1 MYTQALFAFD
11 RVKELAPQHPE
22 WKTQQ
27 PFKGVLEDDMKAVG
41 ASGMKGLMEIVMATH
56 SGMTAAEF
64 EQEVS
69 NWLATTKQ
77 PKFKRLYTE
86 LIYQPQLELL
96 AYLRANGFKT
106 FIVSGGGMAFMR
118 PFSEEAYGIPP
129 EQVVGSSVVAE
140 FQVKDGKPALVRM
153 PKIDFIN
160 DKAGKP
166 VGIYEHIGR
175 RPILAFGNSD
185 SDMQM
190 IEYTMAGEG
199 RRLGLFVHHTD
210 ADREY
215 AYDRKSHVGTL
226 DKALDQADASGWII
240 VDMKND
246 WKQVFP
252 DGGARKPMKIVGEEF
267 VWNGFVAAVRE
278 PLVHFLLAGCSD
290 LPGLRAGRT
299 ARHRDEESAAEPDHG
314 LGRRDRLAGV
324 RAGRSAGTASD
335 GGGARRP
342 DPGVRPG
349 DRLLSRGARHGPGPR
364 RHDHPPPARAEA
376 GVPHRGPGG
385 VADAY
390 DERSCEAYF
399 AAQSDRYQSPALT
412 TFTHVFVDPDRAG
425 TALARRCRGDRGQAP
440 GARQPPTQGAERA
453 SEIPSCSS
461 ATTRSDPSW
470 RWRKLFGIRVRIAN
484 ASRASSRGGG
494 TGP

>member
-1 MYTQALFAFD
+1 MSFLQVAVAMLAVLVAIPCAAQDPLPSWNDGPAKKAILEFVAAVTDEKGKDYVELADRIATFDNDGTLWVEYPMYTQALFAFD
-11 RVKELAPQHPE
+11 RVKKLAPQHPE
-22 WKTQQ
+22 WRNKQ

-86 LIYQPQLELL
+86 LVYQPQLELL

-106 FIVSGGGMAFMR
+106 FIVSGGGIAFMR
-118 PFSEEAYGIPP
+118 PISERAYGIPP

-140 FQVKDGKPALVRM
+140 FQVKDGKPVLVRM

-166 VGIYEHIGR
+166 VGIYQHIGR

-210 ADREY
+210 ADGEY

-226 DKALDQADASGWII
+226 DIALDQADANGWII
-240 VDMKND
+240 VSMKND
-246 WKQVFP
+246 WKTVFP
-252 DGGARKPMKIVGEEF
+252 DR
-267 VWNGFVAAVRE
+267 
-278 PLVHFLLAGCSD
+278 
-290 LPGLRAGRT
+290 
-299 ARHRDEESAAEPDHG
+299 
-314 LGRRDRLAGV
+314 
-324 RAGRSAGTASD
+324 
-335 GGGARRP
+335 
-342 DPGVRPG
+342 
-349 DRLLSRGARHGPGPR
+349 
-364 RHDHPPPARAEA
+364 
-376 GVPHRGPGG
+376 
-385 VADAY
+385 
-390 DERSCEAYF
+390 
-399 AAQSDRYQSPALT
+399 
-412 TFTHVFVDPDRAG
+412 
-425 TALARRCRGDRGQAP
+425 
-440 GARQPPTQGAERA
+440 
-453 SEIPSCSS
+453 
-461 ATTRSDPSW
+461 
-470 RWRKLFGIRVRIAN
+470 
-484 ASRASSRGGG
+484 
-494 TGP
+494 

>member
-1 MYTQALFAFD
+1 VNFSQVFVAMLAVLVAIPSAAQDLLPSWNDGTAKKAILEFVAAVTDEKGKDYVEPADRIATFDNDGTLWVEYPMYTQALFAFD

-69 NWLATTKQ
+69 QWLGTTKQ
-77 PKFKRLYTE
+77 SKFKRPYTE
-86 LIYQPQLELL
+86 LVYQPQLELL

-118 PFSEEAYGIPP
+118 PISEKTYGIPP

-140 FQVKDGKPALVRM
+140 FQVKDGKPALVRT

-166 VGIYEHIGR
+166 VGIYQHIGR

-190 IEYTMAGEG
+190 IEYSMAGQG

-226 DKALDQADASGWII
+226 DKALDQADANGWII
-240 VDMKND
+240 VSMKND
-246 WKQVFP
+246 WKTVFP
-252 DGGARKPMKIVGEEF
+252 D
-267 VWNGFVAAVRE
+267 
-278 PLVHFLLAGCSD
+278 
-290 LPGLRAGRT
+290 
-299 ARHRDEESAAEPDHG
+299 
-314 LGRRDRLAGV
+314 
-324 RAGRSAGTASD
+324 
-335 GGGARRP
+335 
-342 DPGVRPG
+342 
-349 DRLLSRGARHGPGPR
+349 
-364 RHDHPPPARAEA
+364 
-376 GVPHRGPGG
+376 
-385 VADAY
+385 
-390 DERSCEAYF
+390 
-399 AAQSDRYQSPALT
+399 
-412 TFTHVFVDPDRAG
+412 
-425 TALARRCRGDRGQAP
+425 
-440 GARQPPTQGAERA
+440 
-453 SEIPSCSS
+453 
-461 ATTRSDPSW
+461 
-470 RWRKLFGIRVRIAN
+470 
-484 ASRASSRGGG
+484 
-494 TGP
+494 